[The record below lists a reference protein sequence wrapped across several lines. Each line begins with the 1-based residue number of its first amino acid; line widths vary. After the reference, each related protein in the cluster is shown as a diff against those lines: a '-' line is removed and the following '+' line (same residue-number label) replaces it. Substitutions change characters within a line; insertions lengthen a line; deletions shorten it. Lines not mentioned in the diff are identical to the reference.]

1 MINHKHKCIFIH
13 IQRTAGSFTEEFI
26 DGRPSWMHHPKEKV
40 LFETSKHLLAS
51 QAKTLYKEY
60 WDEYFKFS
68 IVRNPWERMVSCLKF
83 TKHFGLK
90 VIDGK
95 IDLSDY
101 KKKYGF
107 PNTVE
112 YDQRYHKKTEIPQ
125 GVTGDG
131 YSNILNEKLDFI
143 ASYDNLEDDM
153 NFIFNK
159 IKLNKKFIFR
169 PGASKNYKKYFT
181 EESKS
186 DIELIYKNDLKK
198 YNYIF

>member
-1 MINHKHKCIFIH
+1 MINHKYKCIFIH
-13 IQRTAGSFTEEFI
+13 IQRTAGSHIERII
-26 DGRPSWMHHPKEKV
+26 DGKDWWDKTLRQE
-40 LFETSKHLLAS
+40 KHLIAS
-51 QAKTLYKEY
+51 QARELYRDHWNY
-60 WDEYFKFS
+60 YFKFS
-68 IVRNPWERMVSCLKF
+68 IVRNPWERIVSCLKF
-83 TKHFGLK
+83 ANHFGLK

-95 IDLSDY
+95 INLSDY
-101 KKKYGF
+101 KKKYEF

-112 YDQRYHKKTEIPQ
+112 YDQRFFKKTEIPQ
-125 GVTGDG
+125 GTIGNG

-159 IKLNKKFIFR
+159 IKLNKKFKFKQ
-169 PGASKNYKKYFT
+169 GKSQDYKKYFT